1 MKLEK
6 SVFSI
11 SVLVILILLAA
22 SMVYFAFFMNTSYFA
37 PPVPEIP
44 GHMYQCGKTLVPFR
58 ANITDCNMFP
68 IEPNDQAFR
77 GLVMSPLVSNVYLL
91 LDPTGSGSLALSAS
105 EIFKTLNSLLVPSG
119 VVYTEAVEGQNVSVL
134 SIENSTTEN
143 PIIWLRE
150 NQEQNLILING
161 STVIID
167 AKTVYDMDAAA
178 CKLALIAIN
187 DKFDC
192 SVK

>member
-11 SVLVILILLAA
+11 SVLAILILLAA
-22 SMVYFAFFMNTSYFA
+22 SMVYTGFFMEREE
-37 PPVPEIP
+37 PLIEIP
-44 GHMYQCGKTLVPFR
+44 DNMYKCGKTLVPFR
-58 ANITDCNMFP
+58 ANISDCNTFP
-68 IEPNDQAFR
+68 IEPSDQSFKA
-77 GLVMSPLVSNVYLL
+77 LVMSPFVDRVLIL
-91 LDPTGSGSLALSAS
+91 LDPTGTGSLALSAS

-134 SIENSTTEN
+134 SIENSSFAI

-167 AKTVYDMDAAA
+167 AKTVYDLDAAA

-192 SVK
+192 SVE

>member
-11 SVLVILILLAA
+11 SVLAILILLAGV
-22 SMVYFAFFMNTSYFA
+22 MVYTGFFMEREE
-37 PPVPEIP
+37 PLLEIP
-44 GHMYQCGKTLVPFR
+44 GNLYQCDKTLVPFR
-58 ANITDCNMFP
+58 ANITDCNAFP

-77 GLVMSPLVSNVYLL
+77 ALAMSPLVDQVLIL
-91 LDPTGSGSLALSAS
+91 LDPKGTGSLALSAS
-105 EIFKTLNSLLVPSG
+105 EIFKTLNSLLVRSG
-119 VVYTEAVEGQNVSVL
+119 VVYTELVEGQNVSVL